1 VLLFGP
7 PALNISALTIPKK
20 AHTFVLKITEEIMTG
35 SRKEKEKVTNVA
47 STDKN

>member
-1 VLLFGP
+1 VP
-7 PALNISALTIPKK
+7 PSLNISALTIPKK
-20 AHTFVLKITEEIMTG
+20 LILLYMKITEEINMTG